1 MKLDSSHRPWAVI
14 IGVLTI
20 ICAALYFGAQSPTG
34 RIPILRI
41 PLPEWLLASASPR
54 FTVGAK
60 PLGLIFG
67 TLAFLIFLFAAALG
81 IRKKRRLWRIGN
93 VQTWLKAHIWL
104 TIFTIPLV
112 LFHCGFKLGGPHT
125 SILFWLYV
133 IVMVSGFWGI
143 AMQHFLPRI
152 MMERLPREFV
162 YEQIPNVRATT
173 FEAAINYKRQL
184 EERLKVENAAR
195 PAPVAANVAET
206 EMTGRGTRPAVD
218 PSYRVMIDFLN
229 DDALPFLANASAS
242 RTRLADPRGADD
254 VLRLLRLNVSDAFRT
269 QVDEIREWCN
279 DHRLMAK
286 QERLHHWLHG
296 WLIIHVPVS
305 FILIVWTAWHIYVT
319 LTYLN

>member
-1 MKLDSSHRPWAVI
+1 MKLDRSHKPWAI
-14 IGVLTI
+14 MIAILTV
-20 ICAALYFGAQSPTG
+20 ICAALYLAGQSTTG
-34 RIPILRI
+34 RIPLLGIA
-41 PLPEWLLASASPR
+41 LPEWLTAASSPR
-54 FTVGAK
+54 HTVGAK

-67 TLAFLIFLFAAALG
+67 TLAFLIFLFASLLG
-81 IRKKRRLWRIGN
+81 VRKKKRLWRIGN
-93 VQTWLKAHIWL
+93 VQVWLKAHIWL

-112 LFHCGFKLGGPHT
+112 LFHCGFHIGGRHT

-133 IVMVSGFWGI
+133 IVMVSGLWGI

-152 MMERLPREFV
+152 MMERIPREFV

-173 FEAAINYKRQL
+173 FEAALGYKRQL
-184 EERLKVENAAR
+184 EERLKVETAAAQTAA
-195 PAPVAANVAET
+195 PADIEVTRGGSVVAA
-206 EMTGRGTRPAVD
+206 D
-218 PSYRVMIDFLN
+218 PSVRVMLDFLN
-229 DDALPFLANASAS
+229 GDALPFLSNASAT
-242 RTRLADPRGADD
+242 RTRLADARGADD

-269 QVDEIREWCN
+269 QVDEIREWCS

-305 FILIVWTAWHIYVT
+305 FILIVWTVWHIYVT